1 MGKVG
6 DSRDANRRLDHV
18 SKLQDGESWKKRRS
32 LPAANT
38 TWPTCLIIAPSSV
51 VPNWE
56 REFHKWSYLEVGVYA
71 NGKQERSQ
79 VLQNFKYGRLDVV
92 ITSFDLARKDIDLL
106 DNLSWSCI
114 IVDEVHR
121 IKNPNSKLTDAF
133 NEFHCQVRFGLT
145 GTAIQNSFSELW
157 TILNWVNPGS
167 VGTKKEWE
175 SYVSKPLLRG
185 QSKSAS
191 AEELANAYEIARIL
205 RDDVLPKFFLRRTK
219 ELIKDQLPEKTD
231 EVVFCP
237 LAPTQVEAY
246 KRVLKTRA
254 VQNLVRK
261 DEPCDCGS
269 QNPRKNCCH
278 KSDQGDLFKY
288 MSTLIK
294 ISNHLALILPA
305 PSDNAHQVLRNR
317 ELSEQVF
324 PSKAAPKYGP
334 SMLKPQY
341 CGKWLVLESLLK
353 EWHKDRSNKVLIFT
367 KSVKLLDMLD
377 FHLKAQ
383 GLGHVRL
390 DGQVKQNDRMA
401 LIDQFQEDPDI
412 FIFLISTLAGGTGLN
427 LTAANKVVIFDPNW
441 NPAHDLQAMDRAYR
455 YGQTR
460 NVSVYRLL
468 GAGSLEELIYARQ
481 VYKQQQMAVGYTAS
495 MQTRYFEGVQGDKT
509 KQGELFGIKN
519 IFKLHEEALAT
530 KMAIEKATLS
540 DLDWALAN
548 IKPERKPDQT
558 KWVYEAEAKG
568 KKEHGDLN
576 GLGAL
581 LFDDVFMP
589 NTQGEES
596 IQKTLQDIGVRYT
609 HRNEDLIAENDIQRQ
624 RVKQIMTEK
633 KKVAQK
639 AVVSSKVRGKKAALV
654 REKTWPP
661 KRSHHK
667 PALTP
672 AQKLQ
677 ARHKALLELGMIKS
691 VDDMP
696 VFAHDFAHKSREE
709 QNDILNR
716 LDRHIR

>member
-1 MGKVG
+1 MGKIG
-6 DSRDANRRLDHV
+6 DNRDENRRRELV
-18 SKLQDGESWKKRRS
+18 SKLMDQESWKKSRT
-32 LPAANT
+32 LPPANE

-56 REFHKWSYLEVGVYA
+56 REFHKWSYFEVGVYA
-71 NGKQERSQ
+71 NGKEERSQ
-79 VLQNFKYGRLDVV
+79 VLKDFKYGRLDVV
-92 ITSFDLARKDIDLL
+92 ITSFDLARKDIKLL
-106 DNLSWSCI
+106 DDLPWSCI

-121 IKNPNSKLTDAF
+121 VKNPKSKLTDAF
-133 NEFHCQVRFGLT
+133 NEFRCHIRFGLT

-157 TILNWVNPGS
+157 TILDWANRGS
-167 VGTKKEWE
+167 VGTRNQWE
-175 SYVSKPLLRG
+175 SYVSKPLMRG

-191 AEELANAYEIARIL
+191 AEELSNAYEVARIL
-205 RDDVLPKFFLRRTK
+205 RDILLPKFFLRRTK
-219 ELIKDQLPEKTD
+219 ELIKDQLPQKTD

-237 LAPTQVEAY
+237 LAFTQIEAY
-246 KRVLKTRA
+246 KRVLQTKA
-254 VQNLVRK
+254 VRNLLRK
-261 DEPCDCGS
+261 DCSCECGS
-269 QNPRKNCCH
+269 KKPRKSCCH

-305 PSDNAHQVLRNR
+305 PTDKAEQVLRNR
-317 ELSEQVF
+317 ELSEQIF
-324 PSKAAPKYGP
+324 PRNAVPKYGTA
-334 SMLKPQY
+334 MLNPNY
-341 CGKWLVLESLLK
+341 CGKWRVLESLLK
-353 EWHKDRSNKVLIFT
+353 EWHKDKSNKVLIFT
-367 KSVKLLDMLD
+367 KSVKLLEMLD
-377 FHLKAQ
+377 YHLKAQ
-383 GLGHVRL
+383 GLGHVKL
-390 DGQVKQNDRMA
+390 DGQVKQNDRMG

-412 FIFLISTLAGGTGLN
+412 FVFLISTMAGGTGLN

-495 MQTRYFEGVQGDKT
+495 FQTRYFEGVQGDKT

-519 IFKLHEEALAT
+519 IFKLHEETLAT
-530 KMAIEKATLS
+530 KMAIEKATMS

-548 IKPERKPDQT
+548 IKPERKPDGT

-568 KKEHGDLN
+568 KKIDSELN

-581 LFDDVFMP
+581 LFDDIFVP
-589 NTQGEES
+589 KSQGEDP
-596 IQKTLQDIGVRYT
+596 IQKALKDIGVKYT
-609 HRNEDLIAENDIQRQ
+609 HRNEDLIAENPIQQQ
-624 RVKQIMTEK
+624 RLKHYQDEK
-633 KKVAQK
+633 IAQK
-639 AVVSSKVRGKKAALV
+639 AAKGKGKNAPLV

-667 PALTP
+667 PAPTP

-677 ARHKALLELGMIKS
+677 ARQKALLELGLVDSIDDLPTFAQEFARKS
-691 VDDMP
+691 QT
-696 VFAHDFAHKSREE
+696 E
-709 QNDILNR
+709 QNEILSR
-716 LDRHIR
+716 LDKHIR